1 MRNKMMLLG
10 MLGMILFEMLLLGMM
25 PEMMPELMP
34 EMMLTFAA
42 PSAFVCGDP

>member
-25 PEMMPELMP
+25 PEMMPE
-34 EMMLTFAA
+34 MMLTFAA